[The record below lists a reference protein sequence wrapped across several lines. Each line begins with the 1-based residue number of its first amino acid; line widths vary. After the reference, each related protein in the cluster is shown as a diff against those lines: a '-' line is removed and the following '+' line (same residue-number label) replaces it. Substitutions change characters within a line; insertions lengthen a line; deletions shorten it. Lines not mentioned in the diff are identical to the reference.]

1 MTKKARL
8 KKKQYRS
15 YLVLS
20 KYSKR
25 LFGAF
30 PYTEIGFEEA
40 QKYVAKIT
48 RRFKEEYI
56 IEPSW
61 KNAWQV
67 VKRMVV

>member
-1 MTKKARL
+1 MAI
-8 KKKQYRS
+8 KKKRRKTKDYKV
-15 YLVLS
+15 YLILCERT
-20 KYSKR
+20 KH

-56 IEPSW
+56 IEPS
-61 KNAWQV
+61 
-67 VKRMVV
+67 

>member
-1 MTKKARL
+1 
-8 KKKQYRS
+8 
-15 YLVLS
+15 
-20 KYSKR
+20 
-25 LFGAF
+25 
-30 PYTEIGFEEA
+30 
-40 QKYVAKIT
+40 VAKIT